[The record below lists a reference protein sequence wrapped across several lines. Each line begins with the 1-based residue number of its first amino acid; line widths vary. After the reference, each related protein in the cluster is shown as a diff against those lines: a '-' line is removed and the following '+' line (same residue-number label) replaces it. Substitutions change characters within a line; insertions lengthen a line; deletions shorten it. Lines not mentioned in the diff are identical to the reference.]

1 MICRRKLLGL
11 EEGVLMHTILGVAR
25 SRRARQL
32 ATLADA
38 LADALAD
45 YLRQTPKLNTV
56 LDRLGSR
63 SRISGALASRTGA
76 SDRPA

>member
-32 ATLADA
+32 AT